1 MLRDGVEDVDLVLA
15 DQLGPVRDL
24 GVEIALLDVEL
35 LRRLQ
40 ALPRLLGIEDGV
52 RPHLERA
59 LDLLAL
65 HLLGAL
71 HLDGAHERSFLH
83 PEGDHHLVPLH
94 GLEIGVHLVEEAH
107 GVHGAHV
114 AVERL
119 LIEGLAGLRAEVD
132 SNGVLLDAQVPG
144 DAHASDR
151 PLTLR
156 GERGGGDDD
165 PHHDGTG
172 DEPSHGAVA
181 DHDAPPPALPR
192 RVSGAAGGACRSS
205 LRRP

>member
-15 DQLGPVRDL
+15 DQLGPVGDL

-71 HLDGAHERSFLH
+71 HLDGAHERSLLH

-156 GERGGGDDD
+156 GERGGGDND